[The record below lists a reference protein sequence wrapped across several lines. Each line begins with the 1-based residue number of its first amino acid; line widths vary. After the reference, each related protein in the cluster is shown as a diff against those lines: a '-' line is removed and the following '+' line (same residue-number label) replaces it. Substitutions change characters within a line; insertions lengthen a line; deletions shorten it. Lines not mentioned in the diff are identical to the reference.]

1 MFLTCEMR
9 TAARSTCWGRGADD
23 TAPHPYRPRGQ
34 WFSSADP
41 KPGTHA
47 AGNLPETQEPR
58 AHPDPESRKLR
69 GWAQQSV
76 LRAFWEHP
84 MQAQVRGEEE
94 SHGVR
99 VPARPAPSPR
109 GALRQPQ
116 GSWEAQS
123 RSRSCSKDG
132 EWSPALESLAS
143 SRPLCFWSG
152 AGLDQALGTLDRP
165 QRLGEASSLLPPTKA
180 TVGHP
185 RPSSPESGEPSKRT
199 TPDQACL
206 NAGKASRL
214 SEACSP
220 AKRRRWPDL
229 PSEAGRLG

>member
-1 MFLTCEMR
+1 MECGCPHTPPLPHV
-9 TAARSTCWGRGADD
+9 GR
-23 TAPHPYRPRGQ
+23 YVSLR
-34 WFSSADP
+34 
-41 KPGTHA
+41 A
-47 AGNLPETQEPR
+47 AGRHR
-58 AHPDPESRKLR
+58 AEADL
-69 GWAQQSV
+69 V
-76 LRAFWEHP
+76 LR
-84 MQAQVRGEEE
+84 MGSGAQ
-94 SHGVR
+94 
-99 VPARPAPSPR
+99 P
-109 GALRQPQ
+109 
-116 GSWEAQS
+116 
-123 RSRSCSKDG
+123 
-132 EWSPALESLAS
+132 
-143 SRPLCFWSG
+143 WSG

-185 RPSSPESGEPSKRT
+185 LPSSPESGEPSKRT